1 MAFIAQWQSVNPV
14 IWRSWVQSPVKAFNY
29 SQFSLRQAA
38 PRSKQQMSKWWQC
51 RYKFDLRNSLACHKL
66 PRLILWHPSSSHQAT
81 QTTTHTANTTKQNK
95 VALSKSGFK
104 LFFVFHMLCDRKR
117 HAICSVPF
125 LWLFAH
131 RLSWICF
138 ARRQNKS
145 ATTPVAIGILR
156 RCFPTTLDMW
166 FGLELGSIVSHE
178 DCTTDTPV
186 EDNSKK
192 CRFAICWES
201 VMPRERLQCGAVSSR
216 LRVVSGCF
224 NPTILT
230 Q

>member
-1 MAFIAQWQSVNPV
+1 MSLQIRRSQQLGLSQATKTYPVTSFIKPSSNPNNH
-14 IWRSWVQSPVKAFNY
+14 SHSQHDKAEQGCPFKIRF
-29 SQFSLRQAA
+29 QIVLRVSHVV
-38 PRSKQQMSKWWQC
+38 RSKKAC
-51 RYKFDLRNSLACHKL
+51 DLFGAFPVAVCTQAKL
-66 PRLILWHPSSSHQAT
+66 NI
-81 QTTTHTANTTKQNK
+81 
-95 VALSKSGFK
+95 
-104 LFFVFHMLCDRKR
+104 
-117 HAICSVPF
+117 
-125 LWLFAH
+125 
-131 RLSWICF
+131 F

-145 ATTPVAIGILR
+145 AATPVAIGILR

-216 LRVVSGCF
+216 LRVVCGCF